1 MAELCQASALE
12 LINMHVGGVIVT
24 LPCQLR
30 ALALELNSPSTAS
43 PLGKKWSFLN
53 VAPSSASTS
62 TLTLAE
68 VSFNLHFSSHPH
80 TYLTKKSIKAPTSLE
95 LT

>member
-1 MAELCQASALE
+1 MLPYKIQDTGGNKIKQDMAELCQASALE

-53 VAPSSASTS
+53 VAKLS
-62 TLTLAE
+62 L
-68 VSFNLHFSSHPH
+68 NLNFDFG
-80 TYLTKKSIKAPTSLE
+80 
-95 LT
+95 